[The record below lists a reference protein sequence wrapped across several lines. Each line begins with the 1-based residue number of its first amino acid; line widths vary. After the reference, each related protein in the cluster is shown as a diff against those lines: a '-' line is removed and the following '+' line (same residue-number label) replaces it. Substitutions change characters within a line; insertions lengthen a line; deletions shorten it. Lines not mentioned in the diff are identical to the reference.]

1 VAAGPRIVLDANILI
16 RAVLG
21 RRVKEIITEHA
32 EHAEFFAPELAYAEA
47 ERHLP
52 EILAKY
58 SRADQIDEALAY
70 LGGLQAVVLPV
81 PEEVYESVRAAAL
94 SRIESRDPDD
104 WPVLAAA
111 LVIECPIWTED
122 RDFFGTG
129 VPTWTTDR
137 VELYLSANGRD

>member
-1 VAAGPRIVLDANILI
+1 MAAGPRIVLDANILI

-21 RRVKEIITEHA
+21 RRVKKIITEHA
-32 EHAEFFAPELAYAEA
+32 EHAEFFAPELAFGEA

-52 EILAKY
+52 EILAKHG
-58 SRADQIDEALAY
+58 REDQIDQALAY

-81 PEEVYESVRAAAL
+81 PEDVYASVRAAAL

-137 VELYLSANGRD
+137 VELYLSADGRD